1 MVQWAEALAAKPDQ
15 SWISRTYMVG
25 EEKRVPKAVLW
36 PPCVPYGMCAPKK
49 CAGWE
54 NSPHVVL
61 ENFGWIS

>member
-49 CAGWE
+49 YV
-54 NSPHVVL
+54 N
-61 ENFGWIS
+61 NK